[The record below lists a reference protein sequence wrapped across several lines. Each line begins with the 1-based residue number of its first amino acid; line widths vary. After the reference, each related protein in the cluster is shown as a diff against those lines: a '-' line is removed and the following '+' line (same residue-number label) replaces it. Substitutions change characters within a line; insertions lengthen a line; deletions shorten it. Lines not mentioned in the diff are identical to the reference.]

1 MNEQDLKSLQEINA
15 KKNHLLSVGG
25 SAGESR
31 DLINLYNNFTISEDD
46 LQAENEESIKW
57 ETPKPLE
64 KEYILPSFPLDCLPA
79 DIKEYVEAVAENTA
93 TPVDM
98 AAVAS
103 LAVVAGSVQKKFKI
117 KGKPDYYEPL
127 NIYSLI
133 IADPGERKSSVMREM
148 TRYTKDYERQVNEL
162 NAEMMDEQRSQY
174 NILTNELAKSE
185 KSGDIDQAISF
196 KKELRELEKEM
207 IRSLR
212 LVADDVTP
220 EALTSLLNENN
231 GALSVISA
239 EGGFFDILAGR
250 YSNTACIDIVL
261 KAHSGDDAHVDR
273 KGRPKEYI
281 RNPALTILLSVQNDV
296 IRGIFEN
303 GTFKG
308 RGLNARFL
316 YSKPV
321 TTIGTRSFETKPIS
335 IELKINY
342 KTLIYELLDIPTPVA
357 TAESENI
364 NIIKIDDGAYSIL
377 KDYFD
382 SIEKRLIGDLEDMR
396 DWAGKLVGAALRIA
410 GILHCMN
417 FGKMASEVL
426 VNQKTMMNAIVIAD
440 YFLEHSRACYQLMG
454 IDEDAERAKHVLKK
468 LELKPQEEYKKYDI
482 FRICKNTYIKGV
494 DDLEPMLM
502 ALVEYGYLFEIIPKP
517 TRAIGRKPAPIYKLN
532 PLHFKI

>member
-1 MNEQDLKSLQEINA
+1 
-15 KKNHLLSVGG
+15 
-25 SAGESR
+25 
-31 DLINLYNNFTISEDD
+31 
-46 LQAENEESIKW
+46 
-57 ETPKPLE
+57 
-64 KEYILPSFPLDCLPA
+64 
-79 DIKEYVEAVAENTA
+79 
-93 TPVDM
+93 M
-98 AAVAS
+98 ARAVAS

-148 TRYTKDYERQVNEL
+148 TRYTKDYERQVNET

-174 NILTNELAKSE
+174 NILTNELTKSE

-207 IRSLR
+207 IRPMR

-231 GALSVISA
+231 GALSIISA

-382 SIEKRLIGDLEDMR
+382 SIEKKLIGDLEDMR

-417 FGKMASEVL
+417 FGKMTGETL
-426 VNQKTMMNAIVIAD
+426 VNQKTMMNASV
-440 YFLEHSRACYQLMG
+440 
-454 IDEDAERAKHVLKK
+454 
-468 LELKPQEEYKKYDI
+468 
-482 FRICKNTYIKGV
+482 
-494 DDLEPMLM
+494 
-502 ALVEYGYLFEIIPKP
+502 
-517 TRAIGRKPAPIYKLN
+517 
-532 PLHFKI
+532 